1 MADSVVEVA
10 GVSKKYSRSLRKS
23 MLYGL
28 SDIGHNLLGR
38 SSRPERLRDGEFWA
52 VDDVSFDVAQGETLG
67 LVGSNGSGKTTIL
80 KCLNGIFWPDRGKLT
95 ICGRVGALIAV
106 GAGFHPLFT
115 GRENIYINAAILGMT
130 SEEVSERFDAIVDF
144 AGVGDF
150 IDTPVKFYSSGMYV
164 RLGFAVASHCNPDI
178 LLIDEILSVGDM
190 NFQRSCQRRIKE
202 LRDGGVSIVL
212 VSHNMNQVLHVCD
225 RVIYLANGRIVDSG
239 KPAEMIEHYQRDN
252 EARSAESSSSGEGE
266 KLVVPGL
273 VRARSTKEISIRSAS
288 VTNSS
293 GEPQDTYA
301 GGEDLHLRLEFES
314 KVFVERPVLQIAVY
328 REDGVACFVERTT
341 DQELLVPDIEP
352 GEGELT
358 FCIPSIPLKTAR
370 YVIEVLISDQ
380 MAICA
385 HVCEAVSS
393 FRVVSGTPADKIGGL
408 GMFSIPVRFALN
420 GKTLSQTKE
429 EGA

>member
-1 MADSVVEVA
+1 MADFVVEVA

-52 VDDVSFDVAQGETLG
+52 VDDVSFGVAQGETLG
-67 LVGSNGSGKTTIL
+67 LIGLNGSGKTTLL

-95 ICGRVGALIAV
+95 IRGRVGALIAV
-106 GAGFHPLFT
+106 GAGFHPLLT

-130 SEEVSERFDAIVDF
+130 PEEIDERFDTIVDF

-150 IDTPVKFYSSGMYV
+150 IDTPVKCYSSGMYV
-164 RLGFAVASHCNPDI
+164 RLGFAVASHCDPDI
-178 LLIDEILSVGDM
+178 LLVDEILSVGDM
-190 NFQRSCQRRIKE
+190 NFQRSCQQRIKE
-202 LRDGGVSIVL
+202 LRDGGVSIVFI
-212 VSHNMNQVLHVCD
+212 SHNMNHVLHVCD

-239 KPAEMIEHYQRDN
+239 KPADMIEHYQRDN
-252 EARSAESSSSGEGE
+252 EERAAGISSKGEGE
-266 KLVVPGL
+266 RLVVPGL
-273 VRARSTKEISIRSAS
+273 VRAPSTKEISIRSAA

-293 GEPQDTYA
+293 GEPQDTYT
-301 GGEDLHLRLEFES
+301 GGEDLHLRLQFES

-370 YVIEVLISDQ
+370 YVIEVLIADQ

-385 HVCEAVSS
+385 HAREAVSS
-393 FRVVSGTPADKIGGL
+393 FRLVSRTPANQISDL
-408 GMFSIPVRFALN
+408 GMFSIPIRFALN
-420 GKTLSQTKE
+420 GKTLSQMTE
-429 EGA
+429 EGS